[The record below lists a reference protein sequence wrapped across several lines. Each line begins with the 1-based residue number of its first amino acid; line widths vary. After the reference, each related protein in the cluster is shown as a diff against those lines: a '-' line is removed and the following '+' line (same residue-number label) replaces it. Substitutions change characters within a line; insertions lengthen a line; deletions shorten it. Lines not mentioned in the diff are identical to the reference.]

1 MKKIGQ
7 GFIIDRLTDS
17 ILNTISGDSFQT
29 EISTLKKSDLKNI
42 LKNNGWNFDW
52 KTEFNL
58 KNSPRLASGCSK
70 GKV

>member
-1 MKKIGQ
+1 MKKIEQ

-42 LKNNGWNFDW
+42 QKKNGWNFDW
-52 KTEFNL
+52 KTEFNDL
-58 KNSPRLASGCSK
+58 KKEVTN
-70 GKV
+70 